1 MKEGF
6 KVKKLQIK
14 DRPWL
19 NDYIGVNFNL
29 KSTKG
34 KRRARVRQ
42 NGQGGYQSDSS
53 GCGCCA

>member
-6 KVKKLQIK
+6 RVKQFQIK

-19 NDYIGVNFNL
+19 NDYIGVNFRL

-34 KRRARVRQ
+34 KRIARVR
-42 NGQGGYQSDSS
+42 QGGYQSDSS